1 MQNSQVSR
9 EPHPLLPLAP
19 GPSLCVQ
26 GPLLSPCCSEY
37 RVLGNNALGQMLA
50 AARSGRQGYRWAL
63 AGQEENMVLSPTSCH
78 AVRRVH
84 FPCQLISAAAD
95 SVSCVGPS
103 PFLPCRNR
111 VPGDSGNMC
120 IVPEPV
126 LNRTRISP
134 CFVTLSGSQS

>member
-63 AGQEENMVLSPTSCH
+63 AGQEENMS
-78 AVRRVH
+78 
-84 FPCQLISAAAD
+84 
-95 SVSCVGPS
+95 
-103 PFLPCRNR
+103 
-111 VPGDSGNMC
+111 
-120 IVPEPV
+120 
-126 LNRTRISP
+126 
-134 CFVTLSGSQS
+134 